1 MSSNRTYNL
10 RARHGVGIATQSS
23 VLSQEIPQSRSSVPA
38 SRATAPRTE
47 GGMNVITTDSTAAL
61 RTYSN
66 VVASRPPSPAKEIG
80 VLPSGSPVEGARV
93 IQVILSPVKVNFR
106 GLL

>member
-23 VLSQEIPQSRSSVPA
+23 VLSQEIPQSRLSVPA
-38 SRATAPRTE
+38 SRATVPRTE

-61 RTYSN
+61 RTYSD

-93 IQVILSPVKVNFR
+93 IQVILLPVKVNFR